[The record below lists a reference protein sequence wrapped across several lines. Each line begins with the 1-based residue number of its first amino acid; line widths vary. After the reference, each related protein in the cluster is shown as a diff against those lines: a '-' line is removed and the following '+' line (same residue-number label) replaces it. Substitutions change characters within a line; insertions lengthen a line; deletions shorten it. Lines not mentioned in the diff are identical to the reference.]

1 MGNSIDK
8 VDEGLYICGADALG
22 DFDRLDRLG
31 IKCILNAA
39 SVDLYRS
46 CASSTGEGKRLMQL
60 LERYEVK
67 ALECQDNEGCNLSVH
82 FDAVADFV
90 EEGRR
95 KGGVVVHCAAGIS
108 RATTSTCAY
117 LMIKEHYDLESAF
130 LRVHSVRSCVH
141 PNAGFWRQLRDL
153 EAVLRARGVQLESRE
168 PPPRPPAEEP
178 SGAPGGRPDP
188 SSFGRDRDPHEL
200 IKRMDED
207 AQRREVYGTHYL
219 TVRIRC
225 ADGVAAKDVEDSLRT
240 KGVVRGLAWENLEIC
255 DQWSPGDRGHGL
267 RGRAKCVPSM
277 DGASLQAL
285 VAAVPGV
292 ASVEAEDARIPS
304 PQ

>member
-1 MGNSIDK
+1 MGNTIDK

-22 DFDRLDRLG
+22 DFERLDRLG

-39 SVDLYRS
+39 SVDLYRN
-46 CASSTGEGKRLMQL
+46 CVRGEGSAGSGRLMQL

-67 ALECQDNEGCNLSVH
+67 ALECQDNEQCNLSVH
-82 FDAVADFV
+82 FDDLAEFV

-95 KGGVVVHCAAGIS
+95 KGGVAIHCAAGIS

-153 EAVLRARGVQLESRE
+153 EAVLRARGIQLESRE
-168 PPPRPPAEEP
+168 PPPRPIAEEP
-178 SGAPGGRPDP
+178 SSASGRPDP
-188 SSFGRDRDPHEL
+188 SSFGRDRDPREL
-200 IKRMDED
+200 IKQMDED
-207 AQRREVYGTHYL
+207 AQRKGSFGTHYL
-219 TVRIRC
+219 TVRIGC
-225 ADGVAAKDVEDSLRT
+225 SEGAAANDLEGALRT
-240 KGVVRGLAWENLEIC
+240 RGVVQGITWENLEV
-255 DQWSPGDRGHGL
+255 SGDDL

-285 VAAVPGV
+285 LAAVPGV
-292 ASVEAEDARIPS
+292 AAAEVEDNRVSS
-304 PQ
+304 PP